1 MVSIQNLE
9 FELEALLR
17 EKKYSEIIFEITTKT
32 KEEERNAGLFVLLGI
47 SRISL
52 NKKKKDQVQLAVN
65 DFKKGYLKEKT
76 SENGFNAL
84 VNFILASVI
93 LSEFENIDV
102 DFDEIKNFY
111 NELPKTHQEKRAI
124 NIAMT
129 TICSKFVDHEVMLFH
144 LEKVIKSG
152 NFISNDLCNYG
163 YWRCFDKNW
172 SQREFFDYGKFVD
185 KNLPEYPQDQI
196 VKLSNKKNNK
206 IKLGFLSADLKKG
219 HSITY
224 FLKTILLNYNKD
236 QIEIYL
242 LSNQI
247 DFNFISREISDLVL
261 KTIDISKLN
270 DLNAL
275 NQIRE
280 LNLDIIIDV
289 MGYTSRNRIGLFKNR
304 IAKKQVLWMG
314 YCNTTGLQ
322 NMDYIMTDPNLI
334 YENEKNLYAE
344 QVLYLPE
351 IWNTHCGFDF
361 ERKENPPPL
370 IKNNYITF
378 GSFNNYDKINP
389 DVIFTWSKILK
400 KTNNS
405 KLVLKT
411 SSKRLATKRLK
422 DAFKKNGVLE
432 SVRFIDRAE
441 KFQDHMNN
449 YNLIDI
455 ALDTFPYNGV
465 TTSFEATW
473 MGVPVLTM
481 SGYNF
486 NSRCGESINKNLNME
501 QLIAKNEDDYV
512 LKAVNLSNNHND
524 YINQRKMV
532 FSNALKS
539 PLFDGQG
546 YAKSFF
552 ETLEVIASRNI

>member
-52 NKKKKDQVQLAVN
+52 NKKNKDQVQLAVD

-76 SENGFNAL
+76 SENSLNAL

-93 LSEFENIDV
+93 LSDFENTDV

-111 NELPKTHQEKRAI
+111 KELPKIHQAKRAI

-129 TICSKFVDHEVMLFH
+129 SICSKFVDHEVMLLH

-152 NFISNDLCNYG
+152 DFISNDLCNYG

-172 SQREFFDYGKFVD
+172 SQREFFEYGKFVE

-196 VKLSNKKNNK
+196 AKLSKKKNNK
-206 IKLGFLSADLKKG
+206 INLGILSADLKNG
-219 HSITY
+219 HSITF
-224 FLKTILLNYNKD
+224 FLKTILSNYNKD
-236 QIEIYL
+236 EIEIYL
-242 LSNQI
+242 FSNQI
-247 DFNFISREISDLVL
+247 NANAISKEISDLVF
-261 KTIDISKLN
+261 KTIDISKLSN
-270 DLNAL
+270 LNAL
-275 NQIRE
+275 NKIRE
-280 LNLDIIIDV
+280 ENLDIIIDV

-304 IAKKQVLWMG
+304 VAKKQVLWMG
-314 YCNTTGLQ
+314 YCNTTGLK
-322 NMDYIMTDPNLI
+322 NMDYIIADPNLI
-334 YENEKNLYAE
+334 YKDEKNYYAE

-370 IKNNYITF
+370 LKNNYITF
-378 GSFNNYDKINP
+378 GSFNNPAKINKN
-389 DVIFTWSKILK
+389 VIFCWSKILK
-400 KTNNS
+400 EIENS
-405 KLVLKT
+405 KLIIKCSNDKKKLDRIE
-411 SSKRLATKRLK
+411 SLME
-422 DAFKKNGVLE
+422 KNGVLD
-432 SVRFIDRAE
+432 SVIFHKRFED
-441 KFQDHMNN
+441 KKDHLNL
-449 YNLIDI
+449 YNEVDI

-465 TTSFEATW
+465 TTSFEAIW
-473 MGVPVLTM
+473 MGVPVITM
-481 SGYNF
+481 AGYNF

-512 LKAVNLSNNHND
+512 SKAVSLSTDRDKFLN
-524 YINQRKMV
+524 IRKSI
-532 FSNALKS
+532 FLDAIDS
-539 PLFDGQG
+539 PLFNKKRF
-546 YAKSFF
+546 AENFF
-552 ETLEVIASRNI
+552 NSLREIIK

>member
-52 NKKKKDQVQLAVN
+52 NKKNKDQVQLAVD

-76 SENGFNAL
+76 SENSLNAL

-93 LSEFENIDV
+93 LSDFENTDV
-102 DFDEIKNFY
+102 NFDEIKNFY
-111 NELPKTHQEKRAI
+111 KELPKIHQAKRAI

-129 TICSKFVDHEVMLFH
+129 SICSKFVDHEVMLLH

-152 NFISNDLCNYG
+152 DFISNDLCNYG

-172 SQREFFDYGKFVD
+172 SQREFFEYGKFVE

-196 VKLSNKKNNK
+196 AKLSKKKNNK
-206 IKLGFLSADLKKG
+206 INLGILSADLKNG
-219 HSITY
+219 HSITF
-224 FLKTILLNYNKD
+224 FLKTILSNYNKD
-236 QIEIYL
+236 EIEIYL
-242 LSNQI
+242 FSNQI
-247 DFNFISREISDLVL
+247 NANAISKEISDLVF
-261 KTIDISKLN
+261 KTIDISKLSN
-270 DLNAL
+270 LNAL
-275 NQIRE
+275 NKIRE
-280 LNLDIIIDV
+280 ENLDIIIDV

-304 IAKKQVLWMG
+304 VAKKQVLWMG
-314 YCNTTGLQ
+314 YCNTTGLK
-322 NMDYIMTDPNLI
+322 NMDYIIADPNLI
-334 YENEKNLYAE
+334 YKDEKNYYAE

-370 IKNNYITF
+370 LKNNYITF
-378 GSFNNYDKINP
+378 GSFNNPAKINKN
-389 DVIFTWSKILK
+389 VIFCWSKILK
-400 KTNNS
+400 EIENS
-405 KLVLKT
+405 KLIIKCSNDKKKLDRIE
-411 SSKRLATKRLK
+411 SLME
-422 DAFKKNGVLE
+422 KNGVLD
-432 SVRFIDRAE
+432 SVIFHKRFED
-441 KFQDHMNN
+441 KKDHLNL
-449 YNLIDI
+449 YNEVDI

-465 TTSFEATW
+465 TTSFEAIW
-473 MGVPVLTM
+473 MGVPVITM
-481 SGYNF
+481 AGYNF

-512 LKAVNLSNNHND
+512 SKAVSLSTDRDKFLN
-524 YINQRKMV
+524 IRKSI
-532 FSNALKS
+532 FLDAIDS
-539 PLFDGQG
+539 PLFNKKRF
-546 YAKSFF
+546 AENFF
-552 ETLEVIASRNI
+552 NSLREIIK

>member
-52 NKKKKDQVQLAVN
+52 NKKNKDQVQLAVD
-65 DFKKGYLKEKT
+65 DFKKGYLKDKT
-76 SENGFNAL
+76 SKNSFNAL

-93 LSEFENIDV
+93 LSDFENTDV

-111 NELPKTHQEKRAI
+111 KELPKTHQSKRAV

-129 TICSKFVDHEVMLFH
+129 SICSKFVDHEVMLLH

-152 NFISNDLCNYG
+152 DFISNDLCNYG

-172 SQREFFDYGKFVD
+172 SQREFFEYGKFVE

-196 VKLSNKKNNK
+196 AKLSKIKNNK
-206 IKLGFLSADLKKG
+206 INLGILSADLKNG
-219 HSITY
+219 HSITF
-224 FLKTILLNYNKD
+224 FLKTILSNYNKD
-236 QIEIYL
+236 EIEIYL
-242 LSNQI
+242 FSNQI
-247 DFNFISREISDLVL
+247 NANAISKEISDLVF
-261 KTIDISKLN
+261 KTIDISKLSN
-270 DLNAL
+270 LNAL
-275 NQIRE
+275 NKIRE
-280 LNLDIIIDV
+280 ENLDIIIDV

-304 IAKKQVLWMG
+304 VAKKQVLWMG
-314 YCNTTGLQ
+314 YCNTTGLK
-322 NMDYIMTDPNLI
+322 NMDYIIADPNLI
-334 YENEKNLYAE
+334 YKDEKNYYAE

-370 IKNNYITF
+370 LKNNYITF
-378 GSFNNYDKINP
+378 GSFNNPAKINKN
-389 DVIFTWSKILK
+389 VIFCWSKILK
-400 KTNNS
+400 EIENS
-405 KLVLKT
+405 KLIIKCSNDKKKLDRIE
-411 SSKRLATKRLK
+411 SLME
-422 DAFKKNGVLE
+422 KNGVLD
-432 SVRFIDRAE
+432 SVIFHKRFED
-441 KFQDHMNN
+441 KKDHLNL
-449 YNLIDI
+449 YNEVDI

-465 TTSFEATW
+465 TTSFEAIW
-473 MGVPVLTM
+473 MGVPVITM
-481 SGYNF
+481 AGYNF

-512 LKAVNLSNNHND
+512 SKAVSLSTDRDKFLN
-524 YINQRKMV
+524 IRKSI
-532 FSNALKS
+532 FLDAIDS
-539 PLFDGQG
+539 PLFNKKRF
-546 YAKSFF
+546 AENFF
-552 ETLEVIASRNI
+552 NSLREIIK